1 MAAARVTTAVTTI
14 LIARHGETDWNRER
28 RFQGHADPPLN
39 ELGRQQAGEL
49 AEALAGSDV
58 TAVYSSPLAR
68 ARETAD
74 IVAAA
79 LELPV
84 ESREALREVDV
95 GSWQGLTRDEVE
107 ARFPDGFQRWLV
119 DFSQGWDDG
128 ETYDELGR
136 RVVADLLELAARH
149 PGERI
154 LVVTHGG
161 AMRAAQAVAA
171 ETDYAGARRLSKPF
185 ANCAILVFA
194 VESERLRRVDS
205 DR

>member
-1 MAAARVTTAVTTI
+1 MAAARVTAAVTTI
-14 LIARHGETDWNRER
+14 LIARHGETDWNRQR

-39 ELGRQQAGEL
+39 ELGRQQAREL
-49 AEALAGSDV
+49 AEALAGSGV

-84 ESREALREVDV
+84 QTHDALREVDV
-95 GSWQGLTRDEVE
+95 GSWQGLTRDEVQE
-107 ARFPDGFQRWLV
+107 RFPDGFRRWLV
-119 DFSQGWDDG
+119 DFSHGWDDG
-128 ETYDELGR
+128 ESYDELGR
-136 RVVADLLELAARH
+136 RVIAGLLEVAARH
-149 PGERI
+149 RGQRI

-161 AMRAAQAVAA
+161 PMRAAEAA
-171 ETDYAGARRLSKPF
+171 AADAEYADARRLAGPIG
-185 ANCAILVFA
+185 NCAILVFA

>member
-1 MAAARVTTAVTTI
+1 VTTI

-39 ELGRQQAGEL
+39 ELGRQQAHEL
-49 AEALAGSDV
+49 AEALAGSDIA
-58 TAVYSSPLAR
+58 AVYASPLAR
-68 ARETAD
+68 ARETAE

-84 ESREALREVDV
+84 ETRAALREVDV

-107 ARFPDGFQRWLV
+107 ERFPEGFRRWL
-119 DFSQGWDDG
+119 DNFDHGWEDG
-128 ETYDELGR
+128 ESYDELGQ
-136 RVVADLLELAARH
+136 RVVADLLRLAARH

-161 AMRAAQAVAA
+161 AMRAAQAAAA
-171 ETDYAGARRLSKPF
+171 ETDYAGARRLSGPF

-205 DR
+205 DP